1 MENLDKNN
9 KNELEYNNLSR
20 NELIKLES
28 KKKTKKDKII
38 DALFLKL
45 PYISGIIC
53 ILEYT
58 LIPDNSINPN
68 PMTYIYFIICLLG
81 LYSIYLLYG
90 LFKRE
95 LIILAHLKKFATMLH
110 FILEFFYF

>member
-38 DALFLKL
+38 DALF
-45 PYISGIIC
+45 
-53 ILEYT
+53 
-58 LIPDNSINPN
+58 
-68 PMTYIYFIICLLG
+68 
-81 LYSIYLLYG
+81 
-90 LFKRE
+90 
-95 LIILAHLKKFATMLH
+95 
-110 FILEFFYF
+110 